1 MQTPQAQS
9 TMQKQQAKPASGAS
23 AEHHTQAA
31 ECCNKA
37 AAEHSNA
44 AKACTSGDHDK
55 ADQHAQ
61 NAKDHCTKAL
71 DHGKQAK
78 AA

>member
-9 TMQKQQAKPASGAS
+9 TMQKPQAKPASGAS

-44 AKACTSGDHDK
+44 AKACTSGD
-55 ADQHAQ
+55 
-61 NAKDHCTKAL
+61 
-71 DHGKQAK
+71 QAK
-78 AA
+78 AGGPPGKGLRTATLR